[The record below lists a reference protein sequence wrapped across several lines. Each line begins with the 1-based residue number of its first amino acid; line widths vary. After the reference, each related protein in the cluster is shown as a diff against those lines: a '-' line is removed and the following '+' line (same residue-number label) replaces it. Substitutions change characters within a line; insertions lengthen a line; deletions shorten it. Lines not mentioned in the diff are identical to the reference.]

1 LNSIFVCVGFN
12 VTILF
17 WLSVSLRR

>member
-1 LNSIFVCVGFN
+1 LNSIFVCVGLN